1 MTHCHLAHQDIQK
14 AETERKSEFFIL
26 SIKTKFNQVVQNAH
40 QRRLDLI
47 IHRECIGFRLK
58 NKEIIE
64 AAFPIPPPYQV

>member
-1 MTHCHLAHQDIQK
+1 VAHCHFVHQEIST
-14 AETERKSEFFIL
+14 AETERKSSVVIL
-26 SIKTKFNQVVQNAH
+26 AIKTKFNQVVQNAH

-64 AAFPIPPPYQV
+64 AAFPIPSPYQV